1 METIYQIKHA
11 DSLPKKRRPN
21 GTKGWSAYPFRD
33 MKVMDYISMT
43 TQKDARMAISCA
55 NSFTRTKAGTG
66 KKFAI
71 RGKNIY
77 RVK

>member
-1 METIYQIKHA
+1 
-11 DSLPKKRRPN
+11 
-21 GTKGWSAYPFRD
+21 

-43 TQKDARMAISCA
+43 TQKDASMAISCA